1 MYVNRSRL
9 PDFELRSV
17 ALLATLALTAGLAT
31 AQATAPAPAATAQKT
46 AQAAES
52 IPANRWTIAQIED
65 AFRKTDGDNNGA
77 ISRQEATMWTGL
89 SRSFDK
95 VDSDHDGVI
104 SRAEFDEA
112 LK

>member
-1 MYVNRSRL
+1 MHVNRSAL
-9 PDFELRSV
+9 SGFERRSV
-17 ALLATLALTAGLAT
+17 ALLATLAMAAG
-31 AQATAPAPAATAQKT
+31 AATAQSAAPAQVPGAQKS

-52 IPANRWTIAQIED
+52 IPPNRWTLAQIED